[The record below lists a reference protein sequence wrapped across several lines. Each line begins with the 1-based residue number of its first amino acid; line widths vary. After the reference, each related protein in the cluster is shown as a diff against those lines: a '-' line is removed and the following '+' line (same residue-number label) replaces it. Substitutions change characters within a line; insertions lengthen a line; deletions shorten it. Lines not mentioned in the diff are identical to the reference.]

1 MASVEAQSGKARL
14 GWLDAAR
21 GAGIILVVLGH
32 VIGGLRDGGL
42 LPAGGFFDRLFFMI
56 YTFHMPVFFWLAGSL
71 VRSRIE
77 RSRPNFLRALLI
89 GIVWPYFLWSFLQSG
104 LNHLAASYTNH
115 QYPFD
120 ADRVIAFLWAPAA
133 QFWFLYSLCLLH
145 LSALLLCR
153 LPASAGLVIAVL
165 VSLAGHLW
173 MPDGVLAWTMQ
184 VTWAYYWGAACAA
197 RCIFPGD
204 ERLKSLTLP
213 LALILVVLC
222 AVASEYARLSG
233 AASGSSLIALPATLG
248 GMIALLLLSRRY
260 GESSGWLRTL
270 GLYSMGI
277 YVLHVMVVA
286 GLRIVLVK
294 LFHVDSAALVMPLQM
309 AAGILI
315 PMFITW
321 LARRHDLNRLAGL
334 G

>member
-1 MASVEAQSGKARL
+1 MASVEADSGKARL

-42 LPAGGFFDRLFFMI
+42 LPVGGLFDRLFFMI

-71 VRSRIE
+71 VHSRIARSRA
-77 RSRPNFLRALLI
+77 NFLRALLI

-104 LNHLAASYTNH
+104 LNHLAAAYTNH

-133 QFWFLYSLCLLH
+133 QYWFLYSLCMLH
-145 LSALLLCR
+145 LSALLLVR
-153 LPASAGLVIAVL
+153 LPPFAGLLIAIL
-165 VSLAGHLW
+165 ISLAGYAWL
-173 MPDGVLAWTMQ
+173 PDGILAWTVQ
-184 VTWAYYWGAACAA
+184 VSWAYYWGVACAA
-197 RCIFPGD
+197 RQVFPG
-204 ERLKSLTLP
+204 ETRLGRFTLP
-213 LALILVVLC
+213 LSLLLLGLC
-222 AVASEYARLSG
+222 ALASEYARSTGALSG
-233 AASGSSLIALPATLG
+233 TSLVALPATLG
-248 GMIALLLLSRRY
+248 GMSALLMLCHRY
-260 GESSGWLRTL
+260 GESAGWLRTL

-294 LFHVDSAALVMPLQM
+294 LFHVDSAVLVMPLQM
-309 AAGILI
+309 AAGLLI
-315 PMFITW
+315 PMAVTW
-321 LARRHDLNRLAGL
+321 LARRYNFNRLAGL